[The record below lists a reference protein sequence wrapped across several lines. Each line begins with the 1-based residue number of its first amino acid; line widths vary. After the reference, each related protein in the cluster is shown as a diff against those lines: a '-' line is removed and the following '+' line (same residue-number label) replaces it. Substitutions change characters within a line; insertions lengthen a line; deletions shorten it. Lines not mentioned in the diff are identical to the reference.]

1 MNIIQKAKNMLK
13 ISKSK
18 VVSAGKY
25 SYQCIKKIKPIY
37 SKLLKQHK
45 KMTITVISVVILILI
60 ILILSLGV
68 SSNLKTRTSSQL
80 TNNGLLSNSSKSS
93 NDAQQYLAGDYLKL
107 RLQDI
112 SDQLSTVLTLLNQ
125 SNGADARRKIA
136 VLMDQMKTLSSE
148 SNQLM
153 TRQIQESTASL
164 QKQLK
169 VIQHQLD
176 QLKEAQ
182 KHIKYLKVSDLPFHV
197 ISIDNIQQNNVV
209 TIDYNKT
216 TFPIEIGSYVAGWK
230 LIAADFVDQKAEF
243 INSKEQHVVVDLN
256 RMESK

>member
-37 SKLLKQHK
+37 SKLLQQHK
-45 KMTITVISVVILILI
+45 KLTIAITSVVILTLI
-60 ILILSLGV
+60 ILILSFGV
-68 SSNLKTRTSSQL
+68 SSNSKTRASSQL
-80 TNNGLLSNSSKSS
+80 TNNELLSKSS
-93 NDAQQYLAGDYLKL
+93 NGAQQFLAGDYLKL

-112 SDQLSTVLTLLNQ
+112 SDQLSTVLTQLNQ

-148 SNQLM
+148 SNKLV
-153 TRQIQESTASL
+153 TRQIQDSTNSL
-164 QKQLK
+164 QRQLK

-182 KHIKYLKVSDLPFHV
+182 KHVKYLKVSDLPLHV